1 MWQIHEKEVGML
13 MSRFCYDFSRT
24 EYNYICEEAML
35 NDIQKQIFEDKI
47 KGVSIIEMSFK
58 YNVSPETIKRHVKK
72 IKNKILK
79 VIEKI

>member
-1 MWQIHEKEVGML
+1 

-35 NDIQKQIFEDKI
+35 NDIQKQILEDKI

-79 VIEKI
+79 IIEKI

>member
-1 MWQIHEKEVGML
+1 

-35 NDIQKQIFEDKI
+35 NDKQKQMLEDKI
-47 KGVSIIEMSFK
+47 HGLSTIQMADK
-58 YNVSPETIKRHVKK
+58 YHDSPETIKRQIKK

>member
-1 MWQIHEKEVGML
+1 

-35 NDIQKQIFEDKI
+35 NDIQKQILEDKI